1 MIMNYI
7 FAGICETYSGS
18 GDAPGCGLPT
28 AGAGSSQLHE
38 ILQIAFAVLA
48 ALAVLFMVIGG
59 LRMVTSQGNPQETG
73 KARATIIYAVVG
85 LVIALLA
92 EAFVALVLDKLS

>member
-7 FAGICETYSGS
+7 FAGICDNYGS
-18 GDAPGCGLPT
+18 NGCGLPQ
-28 AGAGSSQLHE
+28 AGGPNGVGSSQVHDV
-38 ILQIAFAVLA
+38 LQIVFAVLA
-48 ALAVLFMVIGG
+48 ALAVLFIVIGG

-85 LVIALLA
+85 LVVALLA
-92 EAFVALVLDKLS
+92 EALVAFVLGKL